1 MIDLSS
7 LKAPGWQRI
16 VAELNAPAPDDRVY
30 LERML
35 RILAQVSAARQAVL
49 YVPDKSDG
57 EEVDPRVELVWPPA
71 EMDKDAEA
79 AAAAAPGA
87 AGAGQPNVQFNDEA
101 RTAARAA
108 FSTSQARAFGLDKQE
123 QYYGEG
129 SNSGFVLAVPMHAPP
144 SPNAA
149 MRGVPQQPPVPAAV
163 VTLLIEPRSKDAVRS
178 TLAMAEVLAG
188 YVAGHHSR
196 AALRKS
202 LMSGFALDLAT
213 RLIAS
218 VNTAPNFKGA
228 CIQLC
233 NDLAKQ
239 FAVDRV
245 ALGWVTNDIV
255 RVKAIS
261 DVEHFDHRTSM
272 VQKLAS
278 AMDECLDQEQPVLF
292 PPPPSGGEGSD
303 VLLSQAIVHAHRELA
318 AGNAKLKIVSL
329 PLRDIDDAEGDGGIV
344 GVLTLES
351 AGDVQ
356 MDLHTV
362 ELLQA
367 AMDLIG
373 PMLRVRRNDD
383 RALPLRAWDSTKH
396 AGSWIVGTK
405 HTVWKLVGI
414 AALIVFAF
422 VCFYKTTY
430 RPSAEAILE
439 PRERRIVSLPFDGV
453 IKTLGEGV
461 EPGATVA
468 KDQLLVELDTAELT
482 LGLKDALGKI
492 EQARTQGAAARMS
505 KEPGA
510 QGKVAQAEQQE
521 KRARAEADVYQ
532 YRIDK
537 ARIVAPIAGTIIA
550 GDLKDRVGSTMK
562 TGDLLYQVAPLDDI
576 IVTVKADERD
586 IALIRKAF
594 DEHRGTGE
602 VTTKAK
608 PDEAI
613 PFEVERIVPLAAAAE
628 GKNFFEVRCRLT
640 KVPDWFRPGIE
651 GIAKF
656 NTEEKPLI
664 WIGTRRILDQIRLW
678 LWW

>member
-30 LERML
+30 FERML
-35 RILAQVSAARQAVL
+35 RILAQVAAARQAVL

-57 EEVDPRVELVWPPA
+57 EEVDPRVELVWPPSGL
-71 EMDKDAEA
+71 DKDAEA
-79 AAAAAPGA
+79 AAQAAAP
-87 AGAGQPNVQFNDEA
+87 AGPQAQIQFAEES

-123 QYYGEG
+123 QYYGAG
-129 SNSGFVLAVPMHAPP
+129 SSSGFVLAVPMHSGMPAQPHP
-144 SPNAA
+144 
-149 MRGVPQQPPVPAAV
+149 RGVPQPSPVPAAV
-163 VTLLIEPRSKDAVRS
+163 ATLLIEPRSQDAVRS
-178 TLAMAEVLAG
+178 TLAMAEVLSG
-188 YVAGHHSR
+188 YVAGHFSR
-196 AALRKS
+196 AQLRKS

-218 VNTAPNFKGA
+218 VNTATNFKGA

-245 ALGWVTNDIV
+245 ALGWVTHDIV
-255 RVKAIS
+255 KVRAIS
-261 DVEHFDHRTSM
+261 DVEHFDHRTAM

-292 PPPPSGGEGSD
+292 PPPPATGEGAD
-303 VLLSQAIVHAHRELA
+303 MLLSQAIVHAHRELA
-318 AGNAKLKIVSL
+318 AGNSSLKVVSV
-329 PLRDIDDAEGDGGIV
+329 PLRDIDDSEGEGGIV
-344 GVLTLES
+344 GVLTLEA

-356 MDLHTV
+356 MDLTTV

-383 RALPLRAWDSTKH
+383 RALPLRAYDSARR
-396 AGSWIVGTK
+396 AGAWLVGTK
-405 HTVWKLVGI
+405 HTVWKLVGV
-414 AALIVFAF
+414 AVLALFVFIS
-422 VCFYKTTY
+422 VYKTTY

-439 PRERRIVSLPFDGV
+439 PRVRRIVSLPFDGV
-453 IKTLGEGV
+453 IKKLGDKI
-461 EPGATVA
+461 EPGAVVA
-468 KDQLLVELDTAELT
+468 KGDLLVELDTAELS

-492 EQARTQGAAARMS
+492 EQARTQAAAARKS

-521 KRARAEADVYQ
+521 ERARAEADVYD
-532 YRIDK
+532 YRINK
-537 ARIVAPIAGTIIA
+537 ARIVSPIAGTIIA
-550 GDLKDRVGSTMK
+550 GDLKDRIGSTMK
-562 TGDLLYQVAPLDDI
+562 TGDLLFQVAPLDDI

-594 DEHRGTGE
+594 LENRATGE

-608 PDEAI
+608 PDQAI
-613 PFEVERIVPLAAAAE
+613 PFQIERIVPLAAAAE

-664 WIGTRRILDQIRLW
+664 WIGTRRILDQVRLW

>member
-30 LERML
+30 FERML

-57 EEVDPRVELVWPPA
+57 EEVDPRVELVWPPSGL
-71 EMDKDAEA
+71 DKDAEA
-79 AAAAAPGA
+79 AAQAAAP
-87 AGAGQPNVQFNDEA
+87 AGPQAQIQFAEES

-123 QYYGEG
+123 QYYGAG
-129 SNSGFVLAVPMHAPP
+129 SSSGFVLAVPMHSGMPAQ
-144 SPNAA
+144 PNP
-149 MRGVPQQPPVPAAV
+149 RGVPQPSPVPAAV
-163 VTLLIEPRSKDAVRS
+163 ATLLIEPRSQDAVRS
-178 TLAMAEVLAG
+178 TLAMAEVLSG
-188 YVAGHHSR
+188 YVAGHFSR
-196 AALRKS
+196 AQLRKS

-218 VNTAPNFKGA
+218 VNTATNFKGA

-245 ALGWVTNDIV
+245 ALGWVTHDIV
-255 RVKAIS
+255 KVRAIS
-261 DVEHFDHRTSM
+261 DVEHFDHRTAM

-292 PPPPSGGEGSD
+292 PPPPATGEGAD
-303 VLLSQAIVHAHRELA
+303 MLLSQAIVHAHRELA
-318 AGNAKLKIVSL
+318 AGNSSLKVVSV
-329 PLRDIDDAEGDGGIV
+329 PLRDIDDSEGEGGIV
-344 GVLTLES
+344 GVLTLEA

-356 MDLHTV
+356 MDLTTV

-383 RALPLRAWDSTKH
+383 RALPLRAYDSARR
-396 AGSWIVGTK
+396 AGAWLVGTK
-405 HTVWKLVGI
+405 HTVWKLVGV
-414 AALIVFAF
+414 AVLALFVFIS
-422 VCFYKTTY
+422 VYKTTY

-439 PRERRIVSLPFDGV
+439 PRVRRIVSLPFDGV
-453 IKTLGEGV
+453 IKKLGDKI
-461 EPGATVA
+461 EPGAVVA
-468 KDQLLVELDTAELT
+468 KGDLLVELDTAELS

-492 EQARTQGAAARMS
+492 EQARTQAAAARKS

-521 KRARAEADVYQ
+521 ERARAEADVYD
-532 YRIDK
+532 YRINK
-537 ARIVAPIAGTIIA
+537 ARIVSPIAGTIIA
-550 GDLKDRVGSTMK
+550 GDLKDRIGSTMK
-562 TGDLLYQVAPLDDI
+562 TGDLLFQVAPLDDI

-594 DEHRGTGE
+594 LENRATGE

-608 PDEAI
+608 PDQAI
-613 PFEVERIVPLAAAAE
+613 PFEIERIVPLAAAAE

-664 WIGTRRILDQIRLW
+664 WIGTRRILDQVRLW